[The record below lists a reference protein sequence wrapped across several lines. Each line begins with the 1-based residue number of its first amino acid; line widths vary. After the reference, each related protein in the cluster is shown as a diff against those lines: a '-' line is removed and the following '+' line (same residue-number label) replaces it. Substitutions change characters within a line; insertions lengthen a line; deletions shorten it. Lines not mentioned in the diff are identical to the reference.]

1 MRTVLFLA
9 SGFLLL
15 TAVFILG
22 KLFSENFAS
31 ATAWATFAFL
41 MLWLI
46 ITGANM
52 WIGVTK
58 AGYSASDELPTLASL
73 WGSRRRRPSPQVEGS
88 LSGATRLPANAHLIS
103 IRTLNPIGGR
113 PVLPPPDTEAA
124 YGH

>member
-1 MRTVLFLA
+1 MVTGSQDRLSARASNGVSLTWYTHSMRTVLFLA

-31 ATAWATFAFL
+31 ATTWATFAFL

-58 AGYSASDELPTLASL
+58 AGYSASEELPILL
-73 WGSRRRRPSPQVEGS
+73 LLFGV
-88 LSGATRLPANAHLIS
+88 PAAVAL
-103 IRTLNPIGGR
+103 LLKWK
-113 PVLPPPDTEAA
+113 VL
-124 YGH
+124 